1 MKKRE
6 FEEFLYEI
14 CADCD
19 CHGRE
24 PYCTL
29 VEFIVSAHQ
38 SPRMIMQMKC
48 VEKFKYEK
56 HTDLNWSDAFQLW
69 VDEGYA
75 KTFGDLYS
83 EELRFRSLY
92 KNVIEKTKNRN

>member
-1 MKKRE
+1 MKPYE
-6 FEEFLYEI
+6 FREFLYEI

-29 VEFIVSAHQ
+29 VEFIISAHK

-48 VEKFKYEK
+48 VEKFKYDK
-56 HTDLNWSDAFQLW
+56 HEDISWGDAFIKW

-75 KTFGDLYS
+75 KTFDDLYS
-83 EELRFRSLY
+83 EDIRFRSLY
-92 KNVIEKTKNRN
+92 RMVLTETGK